1 MGKAPHPVRA
11 AARLAE
17 VAGLLATHYPGHRTG
32 DQLGPRTRVAISPAV
47 QAKRK
52 QTETETNRTKGL
64 CHHQNPT
71 RPISPTI
78 CQM

>member
-17 VAGLLATHYPGHRTG
+17 VAGLLAAHHPGHRPG

-47 QAKRK
+47 EAKRKRK
-52 QTETETNRTKGL
+52 QTETNRTKE
-64 CHHQNPT
+64 PSK
-71 RPISPTI
+71 PY
-78 CQM
+78 